1 MTKKN
6 HITKNLFALII
17 LASIILPVT
26 FISVYAQGSNQGNLN
41 NNHYG
46 YIGKSGP
53 YSRVV
58 GPSVVYIKVE
68 GVIDTAMEDYVKS
81 AIKYAEER
89 NAVLVI
95 FLNTPGGYLDS
106 AQDIVI
112 AMDSASIPVVG
123 YVYKGWA
130 ESAGTLILESTDI
143 AAMAPGTQ
151 IGSLQP
157 VMYNPTTGSYEPVNE
172 SKIINAV
179 VEFLIVHA
187 GDKGR
192 NVTEL
197 RRFVTHND
205 NLDPQTALKYHV
217 INFIANDLQSLIREI
232 NGSRVR
238 LPSSNLTVLIKLNGN
253 AYYYSPSVRSSLL
266 HALSDPLLSG
276 LLLSL
281 GMLIILF
288 TLAAG
293 HPALAAIGALLLF
306 LGLAGSGFNPNYTA
320 LFLIVLGSIL
330 LFIEIHTPG
339 FGIIGGTGI
348 IMLILGIA
356 ILPISSGGMAFSI
369 AYAKGLLEGLY
380 ATGAV
385 VGAFGAYTVYKIV
398 QVRRRPSK
406 LWALEGIRGKALDR
420 IEPGKTGFVIVNGE
434 YWKAKSDEVIE
445 PGDEIVVVGKEGRIL
460 KVKKNKMAQK
470 N

>member
-1 MTKKN
+1 MPQRSLT
-6 HITKNLFALII
+6 LSSFFLII
-17 LASIILPVT
+17 MFVLTFSSI
-26 FISVYAQGSNQGNLN
+26 FAFAQTQGLNSNTQ
-41 NNHYG
+41 HYG

-68 GVIDTAMEDYVKS
+68 GIIDTAMANYVKS
-81 AIKYAEER
+81 AIKYAEEH

-95 FLNTPGGYLDS
+95 LLNTPGGYLDS

-112 AMDSASIPVVG
+112 AMDSSTVPIVG
-123 YVYKGWA
+123 FVYKGWS
-130 ESAGTLILESTDI
+130 ESAGTLILLSTDI

-179 VEFLIVHA
+179 VEFLKIHA
-187 GDKGR
+187 GSKGR
-192 NVTEL
+192 NETEL
-197 RRFVTHND
+197 ARFVTHND

-217 INFIANDLQSLIREI
+217 INFIANNLQDLIREI

-238 LPSSNLTVLIKLNGN
+238 LPSDNSTVLIRLDGSM
-253 AYYYSPSVRSSLL
+253 YYYSPGLRNSLL

-281 GMLIILF
+281 GMLVILF

-320 LFLIVLGSIL
+320 LFLIFLGSIL

-348 IMLILGIA
+348 VMLILGIA
-356 ILPISSGGMAFSI
+356 LLPVASGGVAFSI
-369 AYAKGLLEGLY
+369 AYARGLLKGLY

-385 VGAFGAYTVYKIV
+385 VGGFGAYAVYRII
-398 QVRRRPSK
+398 QVRRKPST
-406 LWALEGIRGKALDR
+406 LWTLEGVRGKALDR
-420 IEPGKTGFVIVNGE
+420 IEPGKPGFVIVEGE
-434 YWKAKSDEVIE
+434 YWKAESEEIIE
-445 PGDEIVVVGKEGRIL
+445 PGEEIIVVKKEGRVL
-460 KVKKNKMAQK
+460 KVVKAKRNSQK
-470 N
+470 T

>member
-1 MTKKN
+1 MMSQKTS
-6 HITKNLFALII
+6 ALGSFFLIVMFI
-17 LASIILPVT
+17 LAFSSIFV
-26 FISVYAQGSNQGNLN
+26 FAQSQEVNTQ
-41 NNHYG
+41 HYG

-53 YSRVV
+53 YTRVV

-68 GVIDTAMEDYVKS
+68 GIIDTAMADYVKS
-81 AIKYAEER
+81 AIKYAEEH

-95 FLNTPGGYLDS
+95 LLNTPGGYLDS

-112 AMDSASIPVVG
+112 AMDSATVPIVG
-123 YVYKGWA
+123 FVYKGWA
-130 ESAGTLILESTDI
+130 ESAGTLILLSTDI

-172 SKIINAV
+172 SKIINAI
-179 VEFLIVHA
+179 VEFLKIHA
-187 GDKGR
+187 GSKGR
-192 NVTEL
+192 NETEL
-197 RRFVTHND
+197 ARFVTHND

-217 INFIANDLQSLIREI
+217 INFIADNLQDLIREI

-238 LPSSNLTVLIKLNGN
+238 LPSDNSTVLIRLDGSM
-253 AYYYSPSVRSSLL
+253 YYYSPSFRNSLL

-320 LFLIVLGSIL
+320 LFLIILGSIL

-339 FGIIGGTGI
+339 FGVIGGTGI
-348 IMLILGIA
+348 VMLILGIA
-356 ILPISSGGMAFSI
+356 LLPVASGGMAFSI
-369 AYAKGLLEGLY
+369 AYARGLLKGLY

-385 VGAFGAYTVYKIV
+385 IGGFGAYAVYRII
-398 QVRRRPSK
+398 QVRRRPST
-406 LWALEGIRGKALDR
+406 LWTLEGARGKALDR
-420 IEPGKTGFVIVNGE
+420 IEPGKPGFVIVEGE
-434 YWKAKSDEVIE
+434 YWKAESDEIIE
-445 PGDEIVVVGKEGRIL
+445 PGEEVIVIKKEGRVL
-460 KVKKNKMAQK
+460 KVIKAKRGS
-470 N
+470 